1 VKAVFLAGGFG
12 TRISEESALRP
23 KPLIEIGGRPIL
35 WHIMKIYAAHGIREF
50 IVALGYKGYMIK
62 EFFANYRLHTADVTF
77 ELRQESWTIHRSE
90 TEDWSVTLIDTGED
104 TLTGGR
110 LLRVKPYLVDGGT
123 FCFTYGDGLADI
135 DITGEIAHH
144 RAHGRIATVAAVT
157 PPGRYGAMKL
167 GDDDRVTDFVEKPPG
182 DGALVSGGFFVLEPA
197 IFDYLT
203 DGDETTFEHRPL
215 ERLAADGQ
223 LSAYRHEGFWQ
234 PLDTLR
240 DKTRLEQLWASG
252 HAPWR
257 VW

>member
-1 VKAVFLAGGFG
+1 MKAVFLAGGFG